1 MTEDLRRDATAFT
14 KAANARLLD
23 ELPFEDQSDF
33 EDATRGFIAPL
44 INQGV
49 VTDDETGRVLW
60 DPTKFS
66 FIEDGSPSPDTVN
79 PSLWRV
85 SQLCLKGGLFK
96 VTDRL
101 YQVRNQD
108 ISNLTIVEG
117 NTGLILMDPLVSPEC
132 ARAALELYFQHR
144 PRKPVVA
151 MIHSHSHADHYGG
164 VKGVI
169 SQEDVDAGKTMVIAP
184 AGFLEAAVSENV
196 LAGNVMT
203 RRTLYQYGTLLP
215 RDAKGMVGVGLGSD
229 LSSGRMTLIPPTH
242 DITETGQ
249 KVAIDGLTF
258 EFLLAPDTEAP
269 AEMHW
274 FIEELGALTAAENC
288 CHTLHNTYTLRGAQI
303 RDPQNWSKYLNETI
317 DRWGHKTDVMYGMHH
332 WPVWG
337 SERVLETLRKGRDAY
352 RYINDQTLRLA
363 NHGHTPVEIA
373 EMLEFPDS
381 IDHHWGLRG
390 YYGTLNHNV
399 KATYVKY
406 LGWFDGNPA
415 HLHPLPPEDSAKL
428 YVEYMGGAE
437 EVLEKAK
444 QAFDKGEYRWVAE
457 VVNHVVFADPTNEAA
472 RRLQADTHEQLG
484 YQSEAGTWRGLYL
497 TAAQELRQGVTKLPI
512 TGTASPDSI
521 RAMTLELLLNYMG
534 VRLNGLAAAASP
546 LTIDLE
552 LTDTGERAVIEL
564 TNGSLNHSL
573 GRAADNPDA
582 TLKMTKEAFAV
593 VFLGEKTPAQLVE
606 AGALDASP
614 DTSALDTLLGLL
626 DTFDVWFNIVEP

>member
-1 MTEDLRRDATAFT
+1 MPEDARGDATQFT

-23 ELPFEDQSDF
+23 ELPFEDQQDF
-33 EDATRGFIAPL
+33 DDATRGFIAPL
-44 INQGV
+44 IDQGIV
-49 VTDDETGRVLW
+49 KDDETGRVLW

-66 FIEDGSPSPDTVN
+66 FIEDGSPAPDTVN

-96 VTDRL
+96 VAERL

-117 NTGLILMDPLVSPEC
+117 DTGLILMDPLVSPEC

-169 SQEDVDAGKTMVIAP
+169 SEDDVKAGRTKVIAP
-184 AGFLEAAVSENV
+184 VGFLAAAVSENV

-203 RRTLYQYGTLLP
+203 RRTFYQYGTLLP
-215 RDAKGMVGVGLGSD
+215 RDPKGMVGVGLGAD
-229 LSSGRMTLIPPTH
+229 LSSGRITLIPPT
-242 DITETGQ
+242 DEISETGQ
-249 KVAIDGLTF
+249 KMVIDGLTF

-303 RDPQNWSKYLNETI
+303 RDPQAWSRYLNETI
-317 DRWGHKTDVMYGMHH
+317 DRWGDKSEVMYGMHH

-337 SERVLETLRKGRDAY
+337 SDRVVDTLRKGRDAY

-363 NHGHTPVEIA
+363 NHGYTPVEIA
-373 EMLEFPDS
+373 EMLEFPES
-381 IDHHWGLRG
+381 LDHHWGLRG

-415 HLHPLPPEDSAKL
+415 NLHVLPPEDSAKR
-428 YVEYMGGAE
+428 YVEFMGGAE
-437 EVLEKAK
+437 AVIKKAQK
-444 QAFDKGEYRWVAE
+444 AYEQGEYRWVAE
-457 VVNHVVFADPTNEAA
+457 VVNHVVFADPSNQAA
-472 RRLQADTHEQLG
+472 RNLQADAVEQLG

-497 TAAQELRQGVTKLPI
+497 TAAKELREGVTKLPI
-512 TGTASPDSI
+512 QGTASPDSV

-534 VRLNGLAAAASP
+534 VRLKGLDAAP
-546 LTIDLE
+546 TTLTINVQ
-552 LTDTGERAVIEL
+552 LTDTSDQAVIEL

-573 GRAADNPDA
+573 GRQADDADA
-582 TLKMTKEAFAV
+582 TLKLTKEALTA
-593 VFLGEKTPAQLVE
+593 VFLGEKTPGELVS
-606 AGALDASP
+606 AGQLDASP

-626 DTFDVWFNIVEP
+626 DTFDLWFNIIEP

>member
-1 MTEDLRRDATAFT
+1 MAQDLRRDASEFT
-14 KAANARLLD
+14 KSANAKLLD

-44 INQGV
+44 IDQGV
-49 VTDDETGRVLW
+49 VKDDLDGRVLW
-60 DPTKFS
+60 DPTNFS
-66 FIEDGSPSPDTVN
+66 FIEEGSPAPDTVN

-96 VTDRL
+96 VVDRL

-108 ISNLTIVEG
+108 ISNLTIVDG
-117 NTGLILMDPLVSPEC
+117 DTGLILMDPLVSPEC

-169 SQEDVDAGKTMVIAP
+169 SEDDVKAGKTKVIAP
-184 AGFLEAAVSENV
+184 VGFLEAAVSENV

-203 RRTLYQYGTLLP
+203 RRTFYQYGTFLP
-215 RDAKGMVGVGLGSD
+215 RDAKGMVGAGLGSD
-229 LSSGRMTLIPPTH
+229 LSSGRLTLIPPTD

-249 KVAIDGLTF
+249 KMVIDGLTF

-303 RDPQNWSKYLNETI
+303 RDPAAWSRYLNETI
-317 DRWGHKTDVMYGMHH
+317 DRWGAKSEVMYGMHH

-337 SERVLETLRKGRDAY
+337 SDRVIDTLSKGRDAY

-363 NHGHTPVEIA
+363 NHGFTPVEIA
-373 EMLEFPDS
+373 EMLELPEKL
-381 IDHHWGLRG
+381 DHHWGLRG
-390 YYGTLNHNV
+390 YYGTMNHNV

-415 HLHPLPPEDSAKL
+415 NLHVLPPEETAKR
-428 YVEYMGGAE
+428 YVEFMGGAE
-437 EVLEKAK
+437 AILEKA
-444 QAFDKGEYRWVAE
+444 QAAYDQGDYRWVAE
-457 VVNHVVFADPTNEAA
+457 VVNRVIFADPQNQAA
-472 RRLQADTHEQLG
+472 RQLQADTLEQMG
-484 YQSEAGTWRGLYL
+484 DQAESGSWRGHYL
-497 TAAQELRQGVTKLPI
+497 TGAQELRHGIPNVPFP
-512 TGTASPDSI
+512 GTATPDTV
-521 RAMTLELLLNYMG
+521 RAMSLQLLFNYMAM
-534 VRLNGLAAAASP
+534 RLNG
-546 LTIDLE
+546 
-552 LTDTGERAVIEL
+552 
-564 TNGSLNHSL
+564 
-573 GRAADNPDA
+573 PDA
-582 TLKMTKEAFAV
+582 VGKQITLNL
-593 VFLGEKTPAQLVE
+593 VFTDSGEE
-606 AGALDASP
+606 
-614 DTSALDTLLGLL
+614 
-626 DTFDVWFNIVEP
+626 